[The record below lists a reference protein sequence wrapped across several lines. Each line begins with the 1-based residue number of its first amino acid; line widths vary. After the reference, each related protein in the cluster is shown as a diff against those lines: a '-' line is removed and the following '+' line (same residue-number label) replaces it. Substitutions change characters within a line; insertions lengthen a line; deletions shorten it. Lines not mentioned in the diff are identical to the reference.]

1 MMNVTCEMIF
11 KKDGV
16 EYFRKETD
24 VVNLSQKTYDDLKN
38 VVGEEVADKNIQD
51 IIYEE
56 FKRMIVPEPI
66 NEKQIVPTPLLIVR
80 VPIDKMPAEKAW
92 NYMIDFRDKLLQGM
106 KHEYNLIVIPS
117 NTSEFVFES
126 AFSSEDIVNKV
137 LQLEDVK
144 KVIGK

>member
-1 MMNVTCEMIF
+1 MKIVT
-11 KKDGV
+11 
-16 EYFRKETD
+16 
-24 VVNLSQKTYDDLKN
+24 
-38 VVGEEVADKNIQD
+38 
-51 IIYEE
+51 
-56 FKRMIVPEPI
+56 
-66 NEKQIVPTPLLIVR
+66 
-80 VPIDKMPAEKAW
+80 
-92 NYMIDFRDKLLQGM
+92 M